1 MTTQEF
7 LDISNEREAQRF
19 GPNVVALRVPELEQL
34 RKSYGACS
42 FSGVTFSWRHQV
54 NGVYNVQTPGTA
66 MDMMVDFSKF
76 LTGGDGARA
85 VPDAP

>member
-1 MTTQEF
+1 MVLHANFYDSDGHVMTTQEF

-42 FSGVTFSWRHQV
+42 FYRGPQWT
-54 NGVYNVQTPGTA
+54 
-66 MDMMVDFSKF
+66 
-76 LTGGDGARA
+76 
-85 VPDAP
+85 